1 MAGAGQTTH
10 SFTGD
15 EANYSHDFQN
25 QIAGQNEKVRGQY
38 SQYATDRASA
48 AQREAAYDEAFK
60 NQTAYNDLMAQAEGR
75 YGVENAKNT
84 YQDSLRAIAA
94 TNQAMSAL
102 PSAVNANSNVVLNQ
116 SQRNA
121 ALGNQ
126 MGKYQNTLS
135 SWQQQN
141 AVDQSALNMA
151 MQQAGQLAQGNYA
164 QQQQNIANSMGMYQT
179 ALQNAAQTYNQALEE
194 QNILRNIYAQMYED
208 EYRHQQ
214 QDYNYWYANLQDKWK
229 QDELAA
235 QRYAADAGMRVQQ
248 YLRNLQE
255 QDKANDNSFENYLMS
270 QAAYGGDWAEGV
282 DKDRYL
288 NDMLVRWTTGDANER
303 AKIMSGSNYR
313 DYLNILRGN
322 R

>member
-25 QIAGQNEKVRGQY
+25 QIAGQNEKVSGQY
-38 SQYATDRASA
+38 SQYATDKASA

-60 NQTAYNDLMAQAEGR
+60 NQTAYNDLMAQAEGK
-75 YGVENAKNT
+75 YGVEDAKNT
-84 YQDSLRAIAA
+84 YQKSLQAIAA
-94 TNQAMSAL
+94 TNLAMNAL
-102 PSAVNANSNVVLNQ
+102 PSTINSNSNVVLSQ
-116 SQRNA
+116 AQRNA

-126 MGKYQNTLS
+126 MNKYQNTLS
-135 SWQQQN
+135 SWQQAN
-141 AVDQSALNMA
+141 AVDQSALNTA
-151 MQQAGQLAQGNYA
+151 LQQASQLAQGNYA
-164 QQQQNIANSMGMYQT
+164 QQQQNIANSMNIYQT
-179 ALQNAAQTYNQALEE
+179 ALQNAAQTYNQALQE
-194 QNILRNIYAQMYED
+194 QNILRNIYSQMYND
-208 EYRHQQ
+208 EYQHQQ

-229 QDELAA
+229 QQELEA
-235 QRYAADAGMRVQQ
+235 QKYAADASMRVQQ

-282 DKDRYL
+282 NKDDYL

-303 AKIMSGSNYR
+303 ARIMSGSNYK

-322 R
+322 K

>member
-25 QIAGQNEKVRGQY
+25 QIAGQNEKVSGQY

>member
-25 QIAGQNEKVRGQY
+25 QIAGQNDKVSGQY

-60 NQTAYNDLMAQAEGR
+60 NQTAYNDLMAQAEGK
-75 YGVENAKNT
+75 YGVEDAKNT
-84 YQDSLRAIAA
+84 YQKSLQAIAA
-94 TNQAMSAL
+94 TNQAMNAL
-102 PSAVNANSNVVLNQ
+102 PSTINSNSNVVLSQ
-116 SQRNA
+116 AQRNA

-126 MGKYQNTLS
+126 MNKYQNTLS
-135 SWQQQN
+135 SWQQAN
-141 AVDQSALNMA
+141 AVDQSALNTA
-151 MQQAGQLAQGNYA
+151 LQQSQNLADRNLA
-164 QQQQNIANSMGMYQT
+164 QQQQNIASNMNMYQT
-179 ALQNAAQTYNQALEE
+179 ALQNAAQTYNQALQE
-194 QNILRNIYAQMYED
+194 QNILRNIYSQMYND
-208 EYRHQQ
+208 EYQHQQ

-229 QDELAA
+229 QQELEAEKY
-235 QRYAADAGMRVQQ
+235 RADADLRVQQ
-248 YLRNLQE
+248 FLNSLPKE
-255 QDKANDNSFENYLMS
+255 TPEDNSFESYLMS
-270 QAAYGGDWAEGV
+270 KDAYGGNWADGV
-282 DKDRYL
+282 NKDDYL

-322 R
+322 K

>member
-25 QIAGQNEKVRGQY
+25 QIAGQNEKVSGQY

-60 NQTAYNDLMAQAEGR
+60 NQTAYNDLMSQAEGR

-102 PSAVNANSNVVLNQ
+102 PSAINSNSNVVLNQ

-141 AVDQSALNMA
+141 AVDQSALNIA
-151 MQQAGQLAQGNYA
+151 LQQAGQLAQGNYA
-164 QQQQNIANSMGMYQT
+164 QQQQNISNSMGMYQT
-179 ALQNAAQTYNQALEE
+179 ALQNAAQTYNQALQE

-208 EYRHQQ
+208 EYQHQQ

-229 QDELAA
+229 QQELEA
-235 QRYAADAGMRVQQ
+235 QKYAADSALRVQQ
-248 YLRNLQE
+248 FLNNLPKE
-255 QDKANDNSFENYLMS
+255 TPEDTSFENFLMS
-270 QAAYGGDWAEGV
+270 QAAYGGDWADGMN
-282 DKDRYL
+282 KDDYL

>member
-25 QIAGQNEKVRGQY
+25 QIAGQNDKVSGQY
-38 SQYATDRASA
+38 SQYATDKASA

-60 NQTAYNDLMAQAEGR
+60 NQTAYNDLMAQAEGK
-75 YGVENAKNT
+75 YGVEDAKNT
-84 YQDSLRAIAA
+84 YQKSLQAIAA
-94 TNQAMSAL
+94 TNQAMNAL
-102 PSAVNANSNVVLNQ
+102 PSAINSNSNVVLSQ
-116 SQRNA
+116 AQRNA

-126 MGKYQNTLS
+126 MNKYQNTLS
-135 SWQQQN
+135 SWQQAN
-141 AVDQSALNMA
+141 AVDQSALNTA
-151 MQQAGQLAQGNYA
+151 LQQASQLAQGNYA
-164 QQQQNIANSMGMYQT
+164 QQQQNIANSMNMYQT
-179 ALQNAAQTYNQALEE
+179 ALQNAAQTYNQALQE
-194 QNILRNIYAQMYED
+194 QNILRNIYSQMYND
-208 EYRHQQ
+208 EYQHNQ

-229 QDELAA
+229 QQELEA
-235 QRYAADAGMRVQQ
+235 QKYAADAGMRVQQ

-270 QAAYGGDWAEGV
+270 KAAYGGDWADGT
-282 DKDRYL
+282 DKDSYL

-303 AKIMSGSNYR
+303 GKIMSGSTYN
-313 DYLNILRGN
+313 DYLNLLRGK

>member
-25 QIAGQNEKVRGQY
+25 QIAGQNEKVSGQY

-60 NQTAYNDLMAQAEGR
+60 NQTAYNDLMAQAEGK

-102 PSAVNANSNVVLNQ
+102 PSTVNANSNVVLNQ
-116 SQRNA
+116 AQRNA

-194 QNILRNIYAQMYED
+194 QNILRNIYAQMYND
-208 EYRHQQ
+208 EYQHQQ

-255 QDKANDNSFENYLMS
+255 QEKANDNSFENYLMS
-270 QAAYGGDWAEGV
+270 KAAYGGSWAEGT
-282 DKDRYL
+282 DKDAYL
-288 NDMLVRWTTGDANER
+288 NDMYARWMYGDNAER
-303 AKIMSGSNYR
+303 QKIMSGSTYG
-313 DYLNILRGN
+313 DYLKALGVRQ
-322 R
+322 

>member
-25 QIAGQNEKVRGQY
+25 QIAGQNEKVSGQY

-60 NQTAYNDLMAQAEGR
+60 NQTAYNDLMTQAEGR

-126 MGKYQNTLS
+126 MGKYQNTLA

-303 AKIMSGSNYR
+303 AKIMSGSNYA

>member
-25 QIAGQNEKVRGQY
+25 QIAGQNDKVSGQY

-60 NQTAYNDLMAQAEGR
+60 NQTAYNDLMAQAEGK
-75 YGVENAKNT
+75 YGVEDAKNT
-84 YQDSLRAIAA
+84 YQKSLQAIAA
-94 TNQAMSAL
+94 TNQAMNAL
-102 PSAVNANSNVVLNQ
+102 PSTINSNSNVVLSQ
-116 SQRNA
+116 AQRNA

-126 MGKYQNTLS
+126 MNKYQNTLS
-135 SWQQQN
+135 SWQQAN
-141 AVDQSALNMA
+141 AVDQSALNTA
-151 MQQAGQLAQGNYA
+151 LQQSQNLADRNLA
-164 QQQQNIANSMGMYQT
+164 QQQQNIANNMNMYQT
-179 ALQNAAQTYNQALEE
+179 ALQNAAQTYNQALQE
-194 QNILRNIYAQMYED
+194 QNILRTIYSQMYED
-208 EYRHQQ
+208 EYQHNQ

-229 QDELAA
+229 QQELET
-235 QRYAADAGMRVQQ
+235 QKYAADANMRVQQ
-248 YLRNLQE
+248 FLNSLPKE
-255 QDKANDNSFENYLMS
+255 TPEDNSFESYLMS
-270 QAAYGGDWAEGV
+270 KDAYGGNWADGV
-282 DKDRYL
+282 NKDDYL

-303 AKIMSGSNYR
+303 SKIMSGANYR

>member
-25 QIAGQNEKVRGQY
+25 QIAGQNEKVSGQY

-194 QNILRNIYAQMYED
+194 QNILRNIYSQMYAD
-208 EYRHQQ
+208 EAQHMQ

-322 R
+322 Q

>member
-25 QIAGQNEKVRGQY
+25 QIAGQNEKVSGQY

-60 NQTAYNDLMAQAEGR
+60 NQTAYNDLMSQAEGR

-102 PSAVNANSNVVLNQ
+102 PSAINSNSNVVLNQ

-141 AVDQSALNMA
+141 AVDQSALNIA
-151 MQQAGQLAQGNYA
+151 LQQAGQLAQGNYA

-179 ALQNAAQTYNQALEE
+179 ALQNAAQTYNQALQE

-208 EYRHQQ
+208 EYQHQQ

-270 QAAYGGDWAEGV
+270 QAAYNGDWADGV

-303 AKIMSGSNYR
+303 AKIMSGSNYA
-313 DYLNILRGN
+313 DYLNILKGN

>member
-25 QIAGQNEKVRGQY
+25 QIAGQNEKVSGQY

-288 NDMLVRWTTGDANER
+288 NDMLMRWTTGDANER
-303 AKIMSGSNYR
+303 QKIMAGSNYA
-313 DYLNILRGN
+313 DYLNILKGN

>member
-10 SFTGD
+10 SFTGN

-25 QIAGQNEKVRGQY
+25 QIAGQNEKVSGQY
-38 SQYATDRASA
+38 SQYAEDKASA
-48 AQREAAYDEAFK
+48 AQREADYDEAFK
-60 NQTAYNDLMAQAEGR
+60 NQTAYNDLMSQAEGK
-75 YGVENAKNT
+75 YGVEDAKNT
-84 YQDSLRAIAA
+84 YQKSLQAIAA
-94 TNQAMSAL
+94 TNQAMNAL
-102 PSAVNANSNVVLNQ
+102 PSTINSNSNVVLNQ
-116 SQRNA
+116 AQRNA

-126 MGKYQNTLS
+126 MSKYQNTLS
-135 SWQQQN
+135 SWQQAN
-141 AVDQSALNMA
+141 AVDQSALNTA
-151 MQQAGQLAQGNYA
+151 LQQASQLAQGNYA
-164 QQQQNIANSMGMYQT
+164 QQQQNIANSMSMYQT

-194 QNILRNIYAQMYED
+194 QNILRNIYAQMYND
-208 EYRHQQ
+208 EYQHQQ

-229 QDELAA
+229 QQELAA

-270 QAAYGGDWAEGV
+270 KAAYGGDWADGV

-303 AKIMSGSNYR
+303 AKIMSGSNYA

>member
-25 QIAGQNEKVRGQY
+25 QIAGQNEKVSGQY

-126 MGKYQNTLS
+126 MGKYQNTLA

>member
-25 QIAGQNEKVRGQY
+25 QIAGQNDKVSGQY

-60 NQTAYNDLMAQAEGR
+60 NQTAYNDLMAQAEGK
-75 YGVENAKNT
+75 YGVEDAKNT
-84 YQDSLRAIAA
+84 YQKSLQAIAA
-94 TNQAMSAL
+94 TNQAMNAL
-102 PSAVNANSNVVLNQ
+102 PSTISSNSNVVLSQ
-116 SQRNA
+116 AQRNA

-126 MGKYQNTLS
+126 MNKYQNTLS
-135 SWQQQN
+135 SWQQAN
-141 AVDQSALNMA
+141 AVDQSALNTA
-151 MQQAGQLAQGNYA
+151 LQQASQLAQGNYA
-164 QQQQNIANSMGMYQT
+164 QQQQNIANSMNMYQT
-179 ALQNAAQTYNQALEE
+179 ALQNAAQTYNQALQE
-194 QNILRNIYAQMYED
+194 QNILRNIYSQMYED
-208 EYRHQQ
+208 EYQHNQ

-229 QDELAA
+229 QQELEA
-235 QRYAADAGMRVQQ
+235 QKYAADAGMRVQQ

-270 QAAYGGDWAEGV
+270 EAAYGGDWAEGIN
-282 DKDRYL
+282 KDDYL

-303 AKIMSGSNYR
+303 AKIMSGTNYR

-322 R
+322 K

>member
-25 QIAGQNEKVRGQY
+25 QIAGQNEKVSGQY

-102 PSAVNANSNVVLNQ
+102 PSTVNANSNVVLNQ

-135 SWQQQN
+135 SWQQKN

-194 QNILRNIYAQMYED
+194 QNILRNIYAQMYND
-208 EYRHQQ
+208 EHQHQQ

-255 QDKANDNSFENYLMS
+255 QDKPNDNSFENYLMS
-270 QAAYGGDWAEGV
+270 QAAYGGDWGEGV

-288 NDMLVRWTTGDANER
+288 DNMLYRWTTGDANER
-303 AKIMSGSNYR
+303 GKIMAGSTYN
-313 DYLNILRGN
+313 DYLNLLRGN